1 MDGEWAG
8 KSWDG
13 WEGRE
18 GREGLESR
26 GLLSWG
32 LLAISKDQLSKAWGS
47 NGVFPRGPGIGAS
60 RFCLEIARIW
70 CLSSVISALGTRL
83 ALRAGLC
90 PCLAGSPDK

>member
-8 KSWDG
+8 KSW
-13 WEGRE
+13 EGRE
-18 GREGLESR
+18 GLKGREGLESR

-47 NGVFPRGPGIGAS
+47 NGVFPGGPGTGAS

-83 ALRAGLC
+83 ALRARLC